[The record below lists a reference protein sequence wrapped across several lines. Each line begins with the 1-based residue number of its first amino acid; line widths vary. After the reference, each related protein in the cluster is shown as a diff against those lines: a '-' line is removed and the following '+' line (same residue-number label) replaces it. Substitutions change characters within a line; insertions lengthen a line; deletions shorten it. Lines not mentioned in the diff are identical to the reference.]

1 MTNRLFNFIEIDIS
15 DLRRYPTIIQ
25 NIYARKINGAI
36 IHHAFSVETV
46 ETMLERLPRIDPPL
60 CQTMYPW
67 GRVYGR
73 VLVSPNTDLP
83 QYFEDAQKFRS
94 SCKILFG
101 EGQDFETRIEEILNQ
116 VAGGLS
122 AAIPEYAD
130 HCTYAPATIRV
141 LEPGQGLRLHCG
153 NQFLHRLPKLH
164 HLSTISDLKNQLS
177 YFVMLSTAEAGGK
190 LLVYDIEWAE
200 TLNGI
205 VEGGQSIDEVID
217 TYDNLSLNLKAG
229 DLLLFDGG
237 RIWHQVTPVIGQ
249 QNRITIGGFIS
260 YSQDHQQI
268 YYWS

>member
-1 MTNRLFNFIEIDIS
+1 MTNRLFDFIEIDI
-15 DLRRYPTIIQ
+15 DDVRRYPSIVQ
-25 NIYARKINGAI
+25 DIYARKINGAI
-36 IHHAFSVETV
+36 IHHAFSDETV
-46 ETMLERLPRIDPPL
+46 EAMLERLKRNDPPL
-60 CQTMYPW
+60 CQTTYPW

-73 VLVSPNTDLP
+73 VLVSPNTDLS
-83 QYFEDAQKFRS
+83 QYFEDAKKFRS

-101 EGQDFETRIEEILNQ
+101 EGQDFETRIEEILNR

-122 AAIPEYAD
+122 TAVPQYAD
-130 HCTYAPATIRV
+130 HRTYAPATIRV

-153 NQFLHRLPKLH
+153 NQFLHRLPKLQ

-177 YFVMLSTAEAGGK
+177 YFVMLNTAEAGGD

-200 TLNGI
+200 TQNGI
-205 VEGGQSIDEVID
+205 LDGGQSIDEVID
-217 TYDNLSLNLKAG
+217 TYDSLPLNLNAG

-249 QNRITIGGFIS
+249 QIRITIGGFIS
-260 YSQDHQQI
+260 YSQDHRQI